1 MQQVI
6 CCPCLILISV
16 ISLTSQFLFSLFIRL
31 SVCLVFRAFHNIRML
46 RIPLCDII
54 WFGIVLARPILFL
67 AIIVYSCCIFSHSS
81 LVRMMLCSI
90 YSSLGIRQTLLIY
103 NTWLVETIFFLI
115 VLAKSLAICFA
126 LATICFFPTFWPI
139 QVVSSAKATTACL
152 IFCNLLLFSVKS
164 SCQETS
170 IS

>member
-1 MQQVI
+1 M
-6 CCPCLILISV
+6 
-16 ISLTSQFLFSLFIRL
+16 FIRL
-31 SVCLVFRAFHNIRML
+31 GVCLVFRAFHNIRML

-54 WFGIVLARPILFL
+54 WFGIVLAIPILFL
-67 AIIVYSCCIFSHSS
+67 AIIVYGCCIFSHSS

-90 YSSLGIRQTLLIY
+90 YSSLSIRQTLLIY

-139 QVVSSAKATTACL
+139 QVPRIHT
-152 IFCNLLLFSVKS
+152 
-164 SCQETS
+164 
-170 IS
+170 